1 MEEPQLNGAPAN
13 TADGGA
19 HNKDLS
25 RKKMMITKANGRA
38 LKAAVDAEI
47 VYDFFDSP
55 IGPFVVAA
63 EDDAIAFLLLPKDGR
78 PAHVAPEWHR
88 SPARLREARAQL
100 AAYFA
105 GKLLTFDLPL
115 APRGTP
121 FQQSVWQQLR
131 QIPYGDTTSYIEL
144 ARRLGNPSAM
154 RAVGAANG
162 ANPIAVIVPCHRV
175 IGHDGKL
182 VGFGGGLPA
191 KQWLLDHERHYA
203 PAPLLE
209 LR

>member
-1 MEEPQLNGAPAN
+1 MNGTFAHDAPRGAN
-13 TADGGA
+13 DENEFRETQVI
-19 HNKDLS
+19 
-25 RKKMMITKANGRA
+25 MKANSRA
-38 LKAAVDAEI
+38 PESTPDEETS
-47 VYDFFDSP
+47 YDFFDSP
-55 IGPFVVAA
+55 IGPLVIAA
-63 EDDAIAFLLLPKDGR
+63 ERDSLAFLMLPKNGK
-78 PAHVAPEWHR
+78 PAHVAPAWR
-88 SPARLREARAQL
+88 RVPARLREARAQL

-115 APRGTP
+115 APHGTP

-131 QIPYGDTTSYIEL
+131 QIPYGDTASYIEL
-144 ARRLGNPSAM
+144 ARRLGNPNAM

-162 ANPIAVIVPCHRV
+162 ANPIAIIVPCHRV

-191 KQWLLDHERHYA
+191 KRWLLDHERHHA

-209 LR
+209 LRP